1 MSNEQ
6 EKQLYDKIN
15 EIIDSINKLKTIILT
30 QENKIRLL
38 EIKLENLENELWWLQ
53 IY

>member
-6 EKQLYDKIN
+6 EQQLYDKIN

-38 EIKLENLENELWWLQ
+38 EIKLENLKNEL
-53 IY
+53 

>member
-1 MSNEQ
+1 MSNDQEQ
-6 EKQLYDKIN
+6 QLYDKIN

-38 EIKLENLENELWWLQ
+38 EIKLENLENEL
-53 IY
+53 

>member
-30 QENKIRLL
+30 QENQIRLL
-38 EIKLENLENELWWLQ
+38 EIKLENLENELL
-53 IY
+53 

>member
-6 EKQLYDKIN
+6 ENQLYDKIN

-30 QENKIRLL
+30 QENRIRLL
-38 EIKLENLENELWWLQ
+38 EIKLENLEKEL
-53 IY
+53 

>member
-30 QENKIRLL
+30 QENKIKLL
-38 EIKLENLENELWWLQ
+38 EIKLENLEDEL
-53 IY
+53 

>member
-1 MSNEQ
+1 MSNER

-38 EIKLENLENELWWLQ
+38 EIKLENLENEL
-53 IY
+53 

>member
-6 EKQLYDKIN
+6 EEQLYDKIN

-30 QENKIRLL
+30 QESKIRLL
-38 EIKLENLENELWWLQ
+38 EIKLENLENELG
-53 IY
+53 

>member
-15 EIIDSINKLKTIILT
+15 EIIDSINKYK
-30 QENKIRLL
+30 KM
-38 EIKLENLENELWWLQ
+38 
-53 IY
+53 YVYF

>member
-6 EKQLYDKIN
+6 ENQLYDKIN

-38 EIKLENLENELWWLQ
+38 EIKLENLENEL
-53 IY
+53 

>member
-30 QENKIRLL
+30 QD
-38 EIKLENLENELWWLQ
+38 LENEL
-53 IY
+53 

>member
-6 EKQLYDKIN
+6 EQELYDKIN

-38 EIKLENLENELWWLQ
+38 EIKLENLENELG
-53 IY
+53 

>member
-38 EIKLENLENELWWLQ
+38 DIKLENLENEL
-53 IY
+53 

>member
-6 EKQLYDKIN
+6 EKQLYDKMN

-30 QENKIRLL
+30 QENRIRLL
-38 EIKLENLENELWWLQ
+38 EIKLENLENEL
-53 IY
+53 

>member
-15 EIIDSINKLKTIILT
+15 EIIDSINKLKTIILI

-38 EIKLENLENELWWLQ
+38 EIKLENLENEL
-53 IY
+53 

>member
-30 QENKIRLL
+30 QESKIRLL
-38 EIKLENLENELWWLQ
+38 EIKLENLENEL
-53 IY
+53 

>member
-1 MSNEQ
+1 MSNEKEQ
-6 EKQLYDKIN
+6 ELYDKIN

-38 EIKLENLENELWWLQ
+38 EIKLENLENEL
-53 IY
+53 

>member
-6 EKQLYDKIN
+6 EKQLYNKIN

-30 QENKIRLL
+30 QENRIRLL
-38 EIKLENLENELWWLQ
+38 EIKLENLENEL
-53 IY
+53 

>member
-30 QENKIRLL
+30 QDSQIRLL
-38 EIKLENLENELWWLQ
+38 EIKLENLKNEL
-53 IY
+53 

>member
-30 QENKIRLL
+30 QDSQIRLL
-38 EIKLENLENELWWLQ
+38 EIKLENLENEL
-53 IY
+53 

>member
-1 MSNEQ
+1 MSNNEQ

-38 EIKLENLENELWWLQ
+38 EIKLENLENEL
-53 IY
+53 

>member
-30 QENKIRLL
+30 LDNQIRLL
-38 EIKLENLENELWWLQ
+38 EIKLENLKNEL
-53 IY
+53 

>member
-6 EKQLYDKIN
+6 EQELYAKIN

-30 QENKIRLL
+30 QDNKIRLL
-38 EIKLENLENELWWLQ
+38 EIKLEKLENEL
-53 IY
+53 

>member
-15 EIIDSINKLKTIILT
+15 EIIDSINKLKAIILT

-38 EIKLENLENELWWLQ
+38 EIKLENL
-53 IY
+53 

>member
-1 MSNEQ
+1 MSNGQ

-38 EIKLENLENELWWLQ
+38 EIKLENLKNEL
-53 IY
+53 

>member
-30 QENKIRLL
+30 QENKIKLL
-38 EIKLENLENELWWLQ
+38 EIKLENLENEL
-53 IY
+53 

>member
-30 QENKIRLL
+30 QDNQIRLL
-38 EIKLENLENELWWLQ
+38 EIKLENLKNEL
-53 IY
+53 

>member
-30 QENKIRLL
+30 QESKIRLL
-38 EIKLENLENELWWLQ
+38 EIKLENLENELL
-53 IY
+53 

>member
-30 QENKIRLL
+30 QENRIRLL
-38 EIKLENLENELWWLQ
+38 EIKLENLENGL
-53 IY
+53 

>member
-30 QENKIRLL
+30 QEHKIRLL
-38 EIKLENLENELWWLQ
+38 EIKLENLENEL
-53 IY
+53 

>member
-15 EIIDSINKLKTIILT
+15 ELIDSINKLKTIILT
-30 QENKIRLL
+30 QENRIRLL
-38 EIKLENLENELWWLQ
+38 EIKLENLENEF
-53 IY
+53 

>member
-15 EIIDSINKLKTIILT
+15 EIIDSINKLKAIILT
-30 QENKIRLL
+30 QDNKIRLL
-38 EIKLENLENELWWLQ
+38 EIKLENLKNEL
-53 IY
+53 

>member
-6 EKQLYDKIN
+6 EQQLYDKIN

-38 EIKLENLENELWWLQ
+38 EIKLGNLENEL
-53 IY
+53 

>member
-6 EKQLYDKIN
+6 ENQLYDKIN

-30 QENKIRLL
+30 QENRIRLL
-38 EIKLENLENELWWLQ
+38 EIKLENLENEL
-53 IY
+53 

>member
-6 EKQLYDKIN
+6 GKQLYDKIN

-30 QENKIRLL
+30 QENRIRLL
-38 EIKLENLENELWWLQ
+38 EIKLENLENEL
-53 IY
+53 

>member
-15 EIIDSINKLKTIILT
+15 EIIGSINKLKTIILT
-30 QENKIRLL
+30 QDNKIRLL
-38 EIKLENLENELWWLQ
+38 EIKLENLENEL
-53 IY
+53 

>member
-1 MSNEQ
+1 MGNEQ
-6 EKQLYDKIN
+6 EQQLYDKIN

-38 EIKLENLENELWWLQ
+38 EIKLENLENELG
-53 IY
+53 

>member
-6 EKQLYDKIN
+6 EQELYDKIN

-30 QENKIRLL
+30 QDNQIRLL
-38 EIKLENLENELWWLQ
+38 EIKLENLEN
-53 IY
+53 